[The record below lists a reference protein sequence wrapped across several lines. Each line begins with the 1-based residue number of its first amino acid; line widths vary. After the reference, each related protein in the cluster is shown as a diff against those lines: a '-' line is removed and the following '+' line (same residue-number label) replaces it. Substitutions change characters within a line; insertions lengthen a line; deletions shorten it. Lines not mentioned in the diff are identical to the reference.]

1 MEGNRDTKLSSIVDR
16 CAHPL
21 DLGMLGGVKCR
32 SNSLNWYE
40 IGELRNEYLHKSCKS
55 IVIICKP
62 TEFSR
67 RCDPKDLNVKK
78 ILLVDDDKTLQTL
91 LRRYLTKRGYSVRV
105 VICGV
110 QGLKLFAQDPPDLV
124 VSDIIMPRM
133 NGLEFCRRLRATRP
147 GQLVPFIFLSA
158 KKDLEDR
165 IQGHYIG
172 ADDYITKPFEPLELL
187 AKIEAQLERSR
198 RIHSEMVRLM
208 QKVPEDNEGNEYGD
222 NHSGSPAK
230 SRDPEPEEDL
240 PLTPAEARV
249 FWEVIQGLTNKQ
261 ISQRLFISP
270 RTVQTHL
277 SNILTK
283 LTL

>member
-1 MEGNRDTKLSSIVDR
+1 MM
-16 CAHPL
+16 P
-21 DLGMLGGVKCR
+21 GM
-32 SNSLNWYE
+32 
-40 IGELRNEYLHKSCKS
+40 
-55 IVIICKP
+55 
-62 TEFSR
+62 
-67 RCDPKDLNVKK
+67 D
-78 ILLVDDDKTLQTL
+78 
-91 LRRYLTKRGYSVRV
+91 
-105 VICGV
+105 
-110 QGLKLFAQDPPDLV
+110 
-124 VSDIIMPRM
+124 
-133 NGLEFCRRLRATRP
+133 GLEFCRRLRATRP
-147 GQLVPFIFLSA
+147 GQLVPFIFLTA

-208 QKVPEDNEGNEYGD
+208 QKVPDDSEAGGEYHENGAESSA
-222 NHSGSPAK
+222 HAK
-230 SRDPEPEEDL
+230 DVEPQEEL

-283 LTL
+283 LNLENRSQLVRFAFEHGYRPPQTQDEQKAAEARG

>member
-1 MEGNRDTKLSSIVDR
+1 M
-16 CAHPL
+16 
-21 DLGMLGGVKCR
+21 
-32 SNSLNWYE
+32 
-40 IGELRNEYLHKSCKS
+40 
-55 IVIICKP
+55 
-62 TEFSR
+62 
-67 RCDPKDLNVKK
+67 KK
-78 ILLVDDDKTLQTL
+78 ILLVDDDKTLQTVL
-91 LRRYLTKRGYSVRV
+91 TRYLEKRGYSVRV
-105 VICGV
+105 VTSGV

-124 VSDIIMPRM
+124 VSDIMMPGM
-133 NGLEFCRRLRATRP
+133 DGLEFCRRLRATRP
-147 GQLVPFIFLSA
+147 GQLVPFIFLTA

-208 QKVPEDNEGNEYGD
+208 QKVPEDSESGAEYGD
-222 NHSGSPAK
+222 DRPDAIAQVK
-230 SRDPEPEEDL
+230 DPEPEEDL

-283 LTL
+283 LNLENRSQLVRFAFEHGYRPPQTQDEQKAAEARG

>member
-1 MEGNRDTKLSSIVDR
+1 
-16 CAHPL
+16 
-21 DLGMLGGVKCR
+21 
-32 SNSLNWYE
+32 
-40 IGELRNEYLHKSCKS
+40 
-55 IVIICKP
+55 
-62 TEFSR
+62 
-67 RCDPKDLNVKK
+67 VKK
-78 ILLVDDDKTLQTL
+78 ILLVDDDKTLQTVL
-91 LRRYLTKRGYSVRV
+91 TRYLEKRGYSVRV
-105 VICGV
+105 VTSGI
-110 QGLKLFAQDPPDLV
+110 QGLKLFSQDPPDIV
-124 VSDIIMPRM
+124 VSDIMMPGM
-133 NGLEFCRRLRATRP
+133 DGLEFCRRLRATKT
-147 GQLVPFIFLSA
+147 GQLVPFLFLTA

-172 ADDYITKPFEPLELL
+172 ADDYVTKPFEPLELL

-208 QKVPEDNEGNEYGD
+208 QNVPKNNDIDDDFDDAPVEAVA
-222 NHSGSPAK
+222 PVK
-230 SRDPEPEEDL
+230 DPVPEEDL

-283 LTL
+283 LNLENRSQLVRFAFEHGYRPPQTQDEQKAAEARG